1 MKMLRYHEKQIVKKS
16 TINYGMSNQ
25 SPLYVCL
32 PWVPSLKTKYFS
44 IRSKQDSIEIK
55 LLKID
60 RMYTNDITK

>member
-16 TINYGMSNQ
+16 TINYGIQARMSNQ

-44 IRSKQDSIEIK
+44 IRSKQESIEIK

-60 RMYTNDITK
+60 RM